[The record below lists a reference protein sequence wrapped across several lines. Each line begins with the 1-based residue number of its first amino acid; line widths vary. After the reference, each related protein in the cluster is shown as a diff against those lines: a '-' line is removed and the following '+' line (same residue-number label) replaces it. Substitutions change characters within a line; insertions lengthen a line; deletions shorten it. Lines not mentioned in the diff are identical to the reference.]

1 MPKETEL
8 TALQSKDPLS
18 SSTTTNPLVK
28 TEEKVE
34 AEQIP
39 EGLWYKE
46 HALGHCK
53 VNLKPKYIKIDE
65 EAENIEHEYSI
76 IWDEVLDEALQELN
90 LKVKL
95 KMGDETTAVKNVK
108 IEEILQ
114 KLETM
119 AVTIDSVNS
128 KFYCNTIK
136 ANDDCWYL
144 LIHDQ
149 DQKAIE
155 TLKNVQKPSK
165 KKQGYYATI

>member
-1 MPKETEL
+1 MNRARSEDFRLAKETGRKMPKETEL

-65 EAENIEHEYSI
+65 DFNR
-76 IWDEVLDEALQELN
+76 
-90 LKVKL
+90 
-95 KMGDETTAVKNVK
+95 AVG
-108 IEEILQ
+108 L
-114 KLETM
+114 
-119 AVTIDSVNS
+119 
-128 KFYCNTIK
+128 
-136 ANDDCWYL
+136 
-144 LIHDQ
+144 H
-149 DQKAIE
+149 
-155 TLKNVQKPSK
+155 
-165 KKQGYYATI
+165 QGFSSLPFLVSFPVHFPV